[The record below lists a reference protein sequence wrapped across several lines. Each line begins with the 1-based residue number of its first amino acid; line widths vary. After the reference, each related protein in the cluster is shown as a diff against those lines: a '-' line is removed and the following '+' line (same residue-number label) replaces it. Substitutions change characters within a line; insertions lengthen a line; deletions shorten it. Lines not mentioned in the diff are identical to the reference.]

1 MNQDF
6 MANNVEVSE
15 TVLEAMRREAQVS
28 GQDVNWLFEKAAE
41 QLLAHRH
48 IDELARRGEDYARK
62 LGRKPSDA
70 VRLVR
75 EDRQRRNQ

>member
-1 MNQDF
+1 MG
-6 MANNVEVSE
+6 NNVEVSE
-15 TVLEAMRREAQVS
+15 PILEAMRREAQAS
-28 GQDVNWLFEKAAE
+28 GQEVNGLFEEAAE

-48 IDELARRGEDYARK
+48 IDDLARRGEGYARQ

-75 EDRQRRNQ
+75 EDRRQRGR